1 MNELLAPLYYVL
13 AHDPSLSQ
21 DFPKSMEEREKA
33 AEADTFWCFQALM
46 THVSELYVCPSFF
59 FFSSWLFSFEQYEQ
73 RQQQHVRYTRE
84 LDTGCAGISGCIK
97 RFEKTLSNADV
108 ELATHLARQ
117 GVRSEFY
124 AFRWLVT
131 LNSRE
136 FELPEVRI
144 YSPPS
149 FWSDNNN
156 NTKLRY
162 WDFGM
167 QSFPIGDTFVRTD
180 LYTIFV
186 QPC

>member
-1 MNELLAPLYYVL
+1 MGG
-13 AHDPSLSQ
+13 
-21 DFPKSMEEREKA
+21 
-33 AEADTFWCFQALM
+33 
-46 THVSELYVCPSFF
+46 THVGLSPKRMQVVPGWRIRFGVFKLWWHMWASCTCVRVFF
-59 FFSSWLFSFEQYEQ
+59 FFSSWLFSFEQYGQ
-73 RQQQHVRYTRE
+73 QQQHVRYTRE

-156 NTKLRY
+156 TKLRY